1 MDAETLEGRVR
12 SIISK
17 HLKIGADDVVPEASL
32 AEDLGADSLDIIEL
46 LMTFEEEFDL
56 SIPDDDVLHVRTVGD
71 INESLTPLVQDLV
84 TPTD

>member
-1 MDAETLEGRVR
+1 MDAETLEDRVR

-17 HLKIGADDVVPEASL
+17 HLKIRAEDVVPEASL

-71 INESLTPLVQDLV
+71 VFESLTPLVQDLV